1 MASKKE
7 IKEKHVS
14 LKNEINHHNFLYHN
28 KDQPEITDNEY
39 DQLFQELLKL
49 ENDYVFLDKSD
60 SPTSRVGDTPQ
71 SDLKEFFHEA
81 PMLSLDNAFEPEDL
95 YDFEKRTFNKIKKQT
110 LFYSCEPK
118 IDGVAVSLIYEKGK
132 FIKAGT
138 RGDGE
143 QGEDITHNVKTIK
156 QIPLMLNGKNHP
168 DKIEIRGEIYC
179 EKTAF
184 DKFNKEYAKSGQK
197 TFANPRNFVA
207 GSIRQLNPEIAAA
220 RPLKIQLHS
229 LGYVDQKNFFKSHQ
243 EMLNTFLSWNLPINP
258 DTELVNSI
266 EEVISYC
273 DRLTNKREALNY
285 EIDGVVIKID
295 DVFLQQ
301 ELGFSS
307 RSPKWSIAKKFKAEE
322 GTTEVLSVNFQMGR
336 TGALTPVANLKP
348 VKLGG
353 VTISNATLHN
363 MDEVERLDIRIG
375 DFVKVKRAGDV
386 IPKVIKVEKNKRNNK
401 TQKIKQPTHC
411 SSCSRPIAF
420 FEGLTPNLDLA
431 RLKNEDQSCYGYS
444 QFKETLKHFVSR
456 QAMDIDG
463 LGSKTIDQMVDKGII
478 KSIKDLYLLK
488 KESFRDLDGFAE
500 KSINN
505 LLSSINKS
513 KNIKLSNFIYALGI
527 KEIGLETSKNLSK
540 RFLTIENI
548 FSATVD
554 DFIAV
559 DDIGEVAS
567 SNLHAFFSDK
577 FNIKFLKEIIN
588 LGFKLEAEKVLSR
601 NSKIE
606 DKKIAITGKLSS
618 ISRDDL
624 KSKLEDLGVKVVN
637 SISKNTDYVIVG
649 SDAGSKLAKAKA
661 LNIEIISDE
670 DLDSFL
676 TQNEN

>member
-258 DTELVNSI
+258 DIELVNSI

-478 KSIKDLYLLK
+478 KSIKDLYLLE

-618 ISRDDL
+618 FSRDEL

>member
-71 SDLKEFFHEA
+71 SDLKEFLHEA

-243 EMLNTFLSWNLPINP
+243 EMLKTFLSWNLPINP
-258 DTELVNSI
+258 DIELVNSI

-540 RFLTIENI
+540 RFLIIENI

-577 FNIKFLKEIIN
+577 SNIKFLKEIIN
-588 LGFKLEAEKVLSR
+588 LGFNLEAEKVLSR

-618 ISRDDL
+618 FSRDDL

>member
-478 KSIKDLYLLK
+478 KSIKDLYLLE

-577 FNIKFLKEIIN
+577 SNIKFLKEIIN
-588 LGFKLEAEKVLSR
+588 LGFNLEAEKVLSR
-601 NSKIE
+601 NSKIK

-618 ISRDDL
+618 ISRDEL

>member
-488 KESFRDLDGFAE
+488 EESFRDLDGFAE

-577 FNIKFLKEIIN
+577 SNIKFLKEIIN
-588 LGFKLEAEKVLSR
+588 LGFNLEAEKVLSR
-601 NSKIE
+601 NSKIK

-618 ISRDDL
+618 ISRDEL

>member
-243 EMLNTFLSWNLPINP
+243 EMLKTFLSWNLPINP
-258 DTELVNSI
+258 DIELVNSI

-431 RLKNEDQSCYGYS
+431 RLKNEDHSCYGYS

-478 KSIKDLYLLK
+478 KSIKDLYLLE

-540 RFLTIENI
+540 RFLIIENI

-577 FNIKFLKEIIN
+577 SNIKFLKEIIN
-588 LGFKLEAEKVLSR
+588 LGFNLEAEKVLSR
-601 NSKIE
+601 NSKIK

-618 ISRDDL
+618 ISRDEL

>member
-1 MASKKE
+1 
-7 IKEKHVS
+7 
-14 LKNEINHHNFLYHN
+14 
-28 KDQPEITDNEY
+28 
-39 DQLFQELLKL
+39 
-49 ENDYVFLDKSD
+49 
-60 SPTSRVGDTPQ
+60 
-71 SDLKEFFHEA
+71 
-81 PMLSLDNAFEPEDL
+81 
-95 YDFEKRTFNKIKKQT
+95 
-110 LFYSCEPK
+110 
-118 IDGVAVSLIYEKGK
+118 
-132 FIKAGT
+132 
-138 RGDGE
+138 
-143 QGEDITHNVKTIK
+143 
-156 QIPLMLNGKNHP
+156 
-168 DKIEIRGEIYC
+168 
-179 EKTAF
+179 
-184 DKFNKEYAKSGQK
+184 
-197 TFANPRNFVA
+197 
-207 GSIRQLNPEIAAA
+207 
-220 RPLKIQLHS
+220 
-229 LGYVDQKNFFKSHQ
+229 
-243 EMLNTFLSWNLPINP
+243 
-258 DTELVNSI
+258 
-266 EEVISYC
+266 
-273 DRLTNKREALNY
+273 
-285 EIDGVVIKID
+285 
-295 DVFLQQ
+295 
-301 ELGFSS
+301 
-307 RSPKWSIAKKFKAEE
+307 
-322 GTTEVLSVNFQMGR
+322 MGR

-431 RLKNEDQSCYGYS
+431 RLKNEDHSCYGYS

-478 KSIKDLYLLK
+478 KSIKDLYLLE

-577 FNIKFLKEIIN
+577 SNIKFLKEIIN
-588 LGFKLEAEKVLSR
+588 LGFNLEAEKVLSR
-601 NSKIE
+601 NSKIK

-618 ISRDDL
+618 ISRDEL

-637 SISKNTDYVIVG
+637 SISKNTDFVIVG

>member
-71 SDLKEFFHEA
+71 SDLKEFLHEA

-554 DFIAV
+554 DFISV

-618 ISRDDL
+618 FSRDDL

>member
-184 DKFNKEYAKSGQK
+184 HKFNTEYAKSGQK

-431 RLKNEDQSCYGYS
+431 RLKNEDHSCYGYS

-478 KSIKDLYLLK
+478 KSIKDLYLLE

-577 FNIKFLKEIIN
+577 SNIKFLKEIIN

-618 ISRDDL
+618 ISRDEL

>member
-95 YDFEKRTFNKIKKQT
+95 HDFEKRTFNKIKKQT

-258 DTELVNSI
+258 DIELVNSI

-431 RLKNEDQSCYGYS
+431 RLKNEDHSCYGYS

>member
-95 YDFEKRTFNKIKKQT
+95 HDFEKRTFNKIKKQT

-258 DTELVNSI
+258 DIELVNSI

-618 ISRDDL
+618 FSRDDL

>member
-184 DKFNKEYAKSGQK
+184 DNFNKEYAKSGQK

-258 DTELVNSI
+258 DIELVNSI

-567 SNLHAFFSDK
+567 SNLHTFFSDK

-618 ISRDDL
+618 FSRDDL

>member
-95 YDFEKRTFNKIKKQT
+95 HDFEKRTFNKIKKQT

-386 IPKVIKVEKNKRNNK
+386 IPKVIKVEINKRNNR

-431 RLKNEDQSCYGYS
+431 RLKNEDHSCYGYS

>member
-1 MASKKE
+1 MADKKE
-7 IKEKHVS
+7 IKEIYSS

-28 KDQPEITDNEY
+28 KDQPEITDVEY
-39 DQLFQELLKL
+39 DQLFQKLLKL
-49 ENDYVFLDKSD
+49 EDKYLFLDKSD
-60 SPTSRVGDTPQ
+60 SPSSRVGDTPQ
-71 SDLKEFFHEA
+71 SDLKEFLHEV
-81 PMLSLDNAFEPEDL
+81 PMLSLDNAFESEDL
-95 YDFEKRTFNKIKKQT
+95 YDFEKRVFNKIKKQK
-110 LFYSCEPK
+110 LHYSCEPK
-118 IDGVAVSLIYEKGK
+118 IDGVAVSLIYKKGK

-156 QIPLMLNGKNHP
+156 QIPLTLKGTNHP
-168 DKIEIRGEIYC
+168 NEIEIRGEIFC
-179 EKTAF
+179 EKKAF
-184 DKFNKEYAKSGQK
+184 DKFNNDYSKSDQK

-229 LGYVDQKNFFKSHQ
+229 LGYVDKNNFFKSHQ
-243 EMLNTFLSWNLPINP
+243 EMLNIFLSWNLPINP
-258 DTELVNSI
+258 DVKLVDSI
-266 EEVISYC
+266 EDVLSYC
-273 DRLTNKREALNY
+273 EKLTKKREALNY
-285 EIDGVVIKID
+285 EIDGVVIKVDNSSI
-295 DVFLQQ
+295 QE
-301 ELGFSS
+301 ELGYSA

-336 TGALTPVANLKP
+336 TGTLTPVANLKP

-375 DFVKVKRAGDV
+375 DFVKLKRAGDV
-386 IPKVIKVEKNKRNNK
+386 IPKVIKVEKNKRKKVNK
-401 TQKIKQPTHC
+401 KIIQPTHC
-411 SSCSRPIAF
+411 SSCSRPVSF
-420 FEGLTPNLDLA
+420 FEGLTPNLDLSK
-431 RLKNEDQSCYGYS
+431 LKSEDPSCYGYS
-444 QFKETLKHFVSR
+444 QFKENLKHFVSR

-478 KSIKDLYLLK
+478 KSVKDLYLLE
-488 KESFRDLDGFAE
+488 KESFKELDGFAE

-540 RFLTIENI
+540 KFLKIENF
-548 FSATVD
+548 FSASID

-567 SNLHAFFSDK
+567 SNLFTFFSDNH
-577 FNIKFLKEIIN
+577 NIKFLEEMID
-588 LGFKLEAEKVLSR
+588 LGFNLIAEQVSYGT
-601 NSKIE
+601 SKFV

-618 ISRDDL
+618 LSRDEL
-624 KSKLEDLGVKVVN
+624 KIKLEDLGAKVVN
-637 SISKNTDYVIVG
+637 SISKNTDYIIVG
-649 SDAGSKLAKAKA
+649 TDAGSKLEKSKA
-661 LNIEIISDE
+661 LNIEIVPDE
-670 DLDSFL
+670 KLNSFL
-676 TQNEN
+676 MQNET

>member
-95 YDFEKRTFNKIKKQT
+95 HDFEKRTFNKIKKQT

-156 QIPLMLNGKNHP
+156 QIPLILNGKNHP

>member
-577 FNIKFLKEIIN
+577 SNIKFLKEIIN
-588 LGFKLEAEKVLSR
+588 LGFNLEAEKVLSR

>member
-95 YDFEKRTFNKIKKQT
+95 HDFEKRTFNKIKKQT

-431 RLKNEDQSCYGYS
+431 RLKNEDHSCYGYS

-478 KSIKDLYLLK
+478 KSIKDLYLLE

>member
-184 DKFNKEYAKSGQK
+184 DKFNKEYANSGQK

-478 KSIKDLYLLK
+478 KSIKDLYLLE

-577 FNIKFLKEIIN
+577 SNIKFLKEIIN
-588 LGFKLEAEKVLSR
+588 LGFNLEAEKVLSR
-601 NSKIE
+601 NSKIK

-618 ISRDDL
+618 ISRDEL

>member
-431 RLKNEDQSCYGYS
+431 RLKNEDHSCYGYS

-478 KSIKDLYLLK
+478 KSIKDLYLLE

-577 FNIKFLKEIIN
+577 SNIKFLKEIIN
-588 LGFKLEAEKVLSR
+588 LGFNLEAEKVLSR

-618 ISRDDL
+618 ISRDEL

>member
-184 DKFNKEYAKSGQK
+184 DNFNKEYAKSGQK

-258 DTELVNSI
+258 DIELVNSI

-478 KSIKDLYLLK
+478 KSIKDLYLLE

-618 ISRDDL
+618 FSRDDL

>member
-156 QIPLMLNGKNHP
+156 QIPLMLNGKNLP

-431 RLKNEDQSCYGYS
+431 RLKNEDHSCYGYS

-478 KSIKDLYLLK
+478 KSIKDLYLLE

-618 ISRDDL
+618 FSRDDL

>member
-28 KDQPEITDNEY
+28 KDQPEISDNEY

-95 YDFEKRTFNKIKKQT
+95 HDFEKRTFNKIKKQT

-618 ISRDDL
+618 FSRDDL

>member
-258 DTELVNSI
+258 DIELVNSI

-488 KESFRDLDGFAE
+488 EESFRDLDGFAE

-618 ISRDDL
+618 FSRDDL

>member
-431 RLKNEDQSCYGYS
+431 RLKNEDHSCYGYS

-540 RFLTIENI
+540 RFLIIENI

-577 FNIKFLKEIIN
+577 SNIKFLKEIIN
-588 LGFKLEAEKVLSR
+588 LGFNLEAEKVLSR
-601 NSKIE
+601 NSKIK

-618 ISRDDL
+618 ISRDEL

>member
-601 NSKIE
+601 NSKFE

-618 ISRDDL
+618 FSRDDL

>member
-258 DTELVNSI
+258 DIELVNSI

-618 ISRDDL
+618 FSRDDL

>member
-618 ISRDDL
+618 FSRDEL

>member
-618 ISRDDL
+618 FSRGDL

>member
-1 MASKKE
+1 MAAKKE
-7 IKEKHVS
+7 IKEIYSS

-28 KDQPEITDNEY
+28 KDQPEISDVEY
-39 DQLFQELLKL
+39 DQLFQKLLKL
-49 ENDYVFLDKSD
+49 EDEYLFLDKSD
-60 SPTSRVGDTPQ
+60 SPSSRVGDTPQ
-71 SDLKEFFHEA
+71 SDLKEFLHEV
-81 PMLSLDNAFEPEDL
+81 PMLSLDNAFESEDL
-95 YDFEKRTFNKIKKQT
+95 YDFEKRVFNKIKKQK
-110 LFYSCEPK
+110 LHYSCEPK

-156 QIPLMLNGKNHP
+156 QIPLTLNGKNFP
-168 DKIEIRGEIYC
+168 NKIEIRGEIYC

-184 DKFNKEYAKSGQK
+184 DKFNKDYSKSDQK

-229 LGYVDQKNFFKSHQ
+229 LGYVDQKNFFKSHH
-243 EMLNTFLSWNLPINP
+243 EMLDTFLSWNLPINP
-258 DTELVNSI
+258 DIGLVDSI
-266 EEVISYC
+266 EAVISYC
-273 DRLTNKREALNY
+273 EKLTNKREALNY

-295 DVFLQQ
+295 DVSLQQ

-386 IPKVIKVEKNKRNNK
+386 IPKVIKVEKNKRKGKNK
-401 TQKIKQPTHC
+401 KIIQPTHC
-411 SSCSRPIAF
+411 SSCSRPLEF
-420 FEGLTPNLDLA
+420 FEGLTPNLDLSK
-431 RLKNEDQSCYGYS
+431 LENEDQSCYGYS

-488 KESFRDLDGFAE
+488 KESFVELDGFAE

-513 KNIKLSNFIYALGI
+513 KNIRLSNFIYALGI
-527 KEIGLETSKNLSK
+527 KEIGFETSKNLSK
-540 RFLTIENI
+540 RFLKIENI
-548 FSATVD
+548 FSASVD

-567 SNLHAFFSDK
+567 ANLYAFFSDK
-577 FNIKFLKEIIN
+577 LNIKFLEEIIN
-588 LGFKLEAEKVLSR
+588 LGFKLEAEKVTSQTSILGG
-601 NSKIE
+601 
-606 DKKIAITGKLSS
+606 KKIAITGKLSS
-618 ISRDDL
+618 ISRDEL

-649 SDAGSKLAKAKA
+649 ADAGSKLEKARA
-661 LNIEIISDE
+661 LNIEIISDKN
-670 DLDSFL
+670 LDTFL
-676 TQNEN
+676 AQNEN

>member
-431 RLKNEDQSCYGYS
+431 RLKNEDHSCYGYS

-618 ISRDDL
+618 FSRGDL

>member
-431 RLKNEDQSCYGYS
+431 RLKNEDHSCYGYS

-478 KSIKDLYLLK
+478 KSIKDLYLLE

-577 FNIKFLKEIIN
+577 SNIKFLKEIIN
-588 LGFKLEAEKVLSR
+588 LGFNLEAEKVLSR
-601 NSKIE
+601 NSKIK

-618 ISRDDL
+618 ISRDEL

>member
-431 RLKNEDQSCYGYS
+431 RLKNEDHSCYGYS

-478 KSIKDLYLLK
+478 KSIKDLYLLE

-540 RFLTIENI
+540 RFLIIENI

-577 FNIKFLKEIIN
+577 SNIKFLKEIIN
-588 LGFKLEAEKVLSR
+588 LGFNLEAEKVLSR

-618 ISRDDL
+618 FSRDDL

>member
-258 DTELVNSI
+258 DIELVNSI

-577 FNIKFLKEIIN
+577 SNIKFLKEIIN
-588 LGFKLEAEKVLSR
+588 LGFNLEAEKVLSR

-618 ISRDDL
+618 FSRDDL

>member
-431 RLKNEDQSCYGYS
+431 RLKNEDHSCYGDS

-548 FSATVD
+548 FSATAD

-577 FNIKFLKEIIN
+577 SNIKFLKEIIN

-618 ISRDDL
+618 FSRDDL

>member
-258 DTELVNSI
+258 DIELVNSI

-478 KSIKDLYLLK
+478 KSIKDLYLLE

-577 FNIKFLKEIIN
+577 SNIKFLKEIIN
-588 LGFKLEAEKVLSR
+588 LGFNLEAEKVLSR

-676 TQNEN
+676 KQNEN